1 MFWLQ
6 NGGWGRLIHVINLYT
21 GKYGKLAAQNIEDVL
36 QTSTIKNN
44 FS

>member
-6 NGGWGRLIHVINLYT
+6 NWGGVDLYT

-36 QTSTIKNN
+36 QRSNIKNN
-44 FS
+44 FA